1 MIQSKLTKHS
11 NPFLKMHPLQRILL
25 SLLTSLITFLYV
37 YYSHFKLVLIIPMV
51 WITFAVTFIITSA
64 IVFFKLQVSDIE
76 KKANQED
83 GSRVFVFISIVVS
96 SFASLLTVLLLM
108 LSDTMRTQEALTV
121 TLSIIGIIVSWVLV
135 HTIFTFHYANMY
147 YSEKIDI
154 NSNDCALIFPG
165 KAKPNYLDFAYFS
178 FVIGMTFQ
186 VSDVEIASQRIR
198 RIALVHALLSFT
210 LNTFVLAVT
219 INLIAGLK
227 H

>member
-1 MIQSKLTKHS
+1 MIQPKLTKHS
-11 NPFLKMHPLQRILL
+11 NSFSKMHPLQRILL
-25 SLLTSLITFLYV
+25 SLLTSIITFLYV
-37 YYSHFKLVLIIPMV
+37 YYSHFKLVLIIQMV
-51 WITFAVTFIITSA
+51 WITFALTFIITSA

-83 GSRVFVFISIVVS
+83 GSRVFVFISILVS
-96 SFASLLTVLLLM
+96 SFASMLTVLLLM
-108 LSDTMRTQEALTV
+108 LSDTMRTQEALTI

-147 YSEKIDI
+147 YSKKIDI
-154 NSNDCALIFPG
+154 NSDDCPLIFPG

-198 RIALVHALLSFT
+198 RTALVHGLLSFT

-227 H
+227 R